1 MLAGPPATGARG
13 PFRFLGLRVLQTEGV
28 WKHLVRVLG
37 VHTRPPFLR
46 LLENTLFSASKLRAQ
61 KADVPDA
68 CARPAPNP
76 SPTRLIPGAVSTWEG
91 GRSACAQTGG
101 ECQAGAASVHCWGC
115 PQSRRPLQE
124 LPDSDAS
131 RTRLE
136 RLKCLRKIVFTGQR
150 SHSCSLSPAPPG
162 GGSGRGCV
170 TSRGPGR
177 SQCRAVCPALPGP
190 RCPSSVTGETTHQ
203 PRPNAQRSSDGQRA
217 RCTLGAVSCPASG
230 A

>member
-28 WKHLVRVLG
+28 WKHLVCVLG

-136 RLKCLRKIVFTGQR
+136 RLKFLRKTVFTGQR

-177 SQCRAVCPALPGP
+177 SQRRLPRAARASLPELSHRRDDSP
-190 RCPSSVTGETTHQ
+190 TPTERTEEQ
-203 PRPNAQRSSDGQRA
+203 
-217 RCTLGAVSCPASG
+217 
-230 A
+230 